1 MKDTWRAILVIAVV
15 TILRHEEAVWQAAK
29 RAVSPSVETTAAVTH
44 EAWRPAPAPAP
55 APAPPVQG
63 NGLAQPPVGGYHW
76 QNAGQPQIVVTQEPK
91 RPLRRVAAALTEVGD
106 SLIGVVR

>member
-15 TILRHEEAVWQAAK
+15 TILRHEEAVWQAAQ

-44 EAWRPAPAPAP
+44 EAWRPAP

>member
-15 TILRHEEAVWQAAK
+15 TILRHEEAVWQAAQ
-29 RAVSPSVETTAAVTH
+29 RAVSPPVETTAA
-44 EAWRPAPAPAP
+44 WRP

>member
-15 TILRHEEAVWQAAK
+15 TILRNEEAVWQAAQ

-44 EAWRPAPAPAP
+44 EAWRPAPH
-55 APAPPVQG
+55 VQG